1 MGAGPG
7 PLGGMGGGAG
17 PPGSTSLD
25 AVSKAGQPHPRP
37 GPAFPS
43 GGGPREARS
52 PPPSGTWG
60 PSSEPHTPARVGGRG
75 CRFTPGDPKRHAVCA
90 LAGTGPRPAAGATR
104 PSWCRIGSP
113 HPILGGWAVSG
124 SSPSRQAMLGS
135 ACKPCRAP
143 TACPALW
150 GSPCLGGDSRPGTVR
165 PAPGGQLLARDW
177 DFASQR
183 ISGWPSEEKARL
195 AARHIE
201 ARERPGVSGMQTVW
215 SARQQSRRGCRA
227 GRVQPRGKC
236 TVPDRPHASPGGA
249 WVVGWMSSVGEAG
262 LWTGGTHT
270 VLGQLLGDLWPCP
283 PDLRGRGPGGRG
295 CRAHP
300 G

>member
-1 MGAGPG
+1 MRPAPRPPRGRGAPA
-7 PLGGMGGGAG
+7 LSRTH
-17 PPGSTSLD
+17 PPGWGAVV
-25 AVSKAGQPHPRP
+25 AVSHQETPNVMRSVRSQAP
-37 GPAFPS
+37 G
-43 GGGPREARS
+43 
-52 PPPSGTWG
+52 
-60 PSSEPHTPARVGGRG
+60 
-75 CRFTPGDPKRHAVCA
+75 
-90 LAGTGPRPAAGATR
+90 LRPAAGATR
-104 PSWCRIGSP
+104 PSWCSIGSP
-113 HPILGGWAVSG
+113 HPILGRWAVSG

-236 TVPDRPHASPGGA
+236 TVSDRPHASPGGA
-249 WVVGWMSSVGEAG
+249 RVVGWMSSVGEAG
-262 LWTGGTHT
+262 LWTGGAHA

>member
-1 MGAGPG
+1 M
-7 PLGGMGGGAG
+7 
-17 PPGSTSLD
+17 D

-90 LAGTGPRPAAGATR
+90 LAGTGAPASRRGHTALLVQHRQPPPHSRALGCVWVLPFQASHAGVCMQTLPCTYCV
-104 PSWCRIGSP
+104 PSP
-113 HPILGGWAVSG
+113 LGLPVSG
-124 SSPSRQAMLGS
+124 GRQPAWDG
-135 ACKPCRAP
+135 P
-143 TACPALW
+143 TNTWGPAS
-150 GSPCLGGDSRPGTVR
+150 GN
-165 PAPGGQLLARDW
+165 DW

-183 ISGWPSEEKARL
+183 ISGWPSKEKARL
-195 AARHIE
+195 AGRHIE

-262 LWTGGTHT
+262 LWTGGAHA

>member
-60 PSSEPHTPARVGGRG
+60 PSTHPPGWGAVVAVSHQETPNVMRSVRSQA
-75 CRFTPGDPKRHAVCA
+75 PG
-90 LAGTGPRPAAGATR
+90 LRPAAGATW
-104 PSWCRIGSP
+104 PSWCSIGSP
-113 HPILGGWAVSG
+113 HPILGRWVVSG

-135 ACKPCRAP
+135 GCKPCRAP

-262 LWTGGTHT
+262 LWTGGAHA